1 MKPSPARLATL
12 LLVVA
17 AALPTGAGCGL
28 PERLRGLAARP
39 TPTPAPT
46 ATPLPVPPLKM
57 DFVRIREERARGEA
71 GRSYCE
77 IDVELAGTR
86 RSEVE
91 AARIVVARAV
101 DDLGTSLVPD
111 GAAAA
116 KLEAVQGGD
125 PNAPL
130 LLALPLKPA
139 PRQAR
144 RLPEVSGEIELYVPN
159 ADPAALVTVPSFR
172 AQAGRTVVSPA
183 LAANE
188 VVVAFA
194 AAQEAEALPAGPED
208 VVLRVTDPKGR
219 IEGFYLVDADGTAW
233 KTNRETRGRLV
244 VLSSQAEP
252 PGPGWGLQIRL
263 LTPNTLRR
271 YRYALKDVPL
281 P

>member
-1 MKPSPARLATL
+1 MKRSPTRVAPL
-12 LLVVA
+12 LLL
-17 AALPTGAGCGL
+17 ALLLPLAAGCGL
-28 PERLRGLAARP
+28 KERLRGLVSKPAP
-39 TPTPAPT
+39 TPVPT

-57 DFVRIREERARGEA
+57 DFVRVREERARGEA

-91 AARIVVARAV
+91 AARVVVARAV
-101 DDLGTSLVPD
+101 DDLGTSLVPG
-111 GAAAA
+111 GAAAQ
-116 KLEAVQGGD
+116 LEPVEGGD
-125 PNAPL
+125 LNAPL
-130 LLALPLKPA
+130 VLALPLKLA
-139 PRQAR
+139 PRKAS